1 MSAHP
6 AKVALATSA
15 TSIAI
20 VFVFVFFI
28 GFPLSRPGVLPAP
41 PACYRTQCAANAQHR
56 RIACGM
62 RAPAPIQNL

>member
-20 VFVFVFFI
+20 VFFI
-28 GFPLSRPGVLPAP
+28 GFSLSRPGVPYAAFVHGPAS
-41 PACYRTQCAANAQHR
+41 HE
-56 RIACGM
+56 
-62 RAPAPIQNL
+62 

>member
-20 VFVFVFFI
+20 VFFI
-28 GFPLSRPGVLPAP
+28 GFSLSRPGGP
-41 PACYRTQCAANAQHR
+41 CAAFVHD
-56 RIACGM
+56 
-62 RAPAPIQNL
+62 RASHA